1 LLKNRS
7 YEEELM
13 DDLEASGE
21 VIPQTLKELETI
33 NKWLGGNYVTTNGL
47 DQLLKRKKAKKL
59 RIADLGCG
67 GGDMLKLVAKWAKMR
82 KVEVSLPS
90 TPFTQVESGF

>member
-1 LLKNRS
+1 
-7 YEEELM
+7 
-13 DDLEASGE
+13 
-21 VIPQTLKELETI
+21 
-33 NKWLGGNYVTTNGL
+33 
-47 DQLLKRKKAKKL
+47 LKRKKAKKL

>member
-1 LLKNRS
+1 VPLLKNRS

-21 VIPQTLKELETI
+21 VITQTLKELETI

-47 DQLLKRKKAKKL
+47 DQL
-59 RIADLGCG
+59 
-67 GGDMLKLVAKWAKMR
+67 
-82 KVEVSLPS
+82 
-90 TPFTQVESGF
+90 

>member
-21 VIPQTLKELETI
+21 VIPQTLRELETT

-47 DQLLKRKKAKKL
+47 DQLLKRKKQRNYAL
-59 RIADLGCG
+59 QI
-67 GGDMLKLVAKWAKMR
+67 
-82 KVEVSLPS
+82 
-90 TPFTQVESGF
+90 